1 MVSFTNGLIHSP
13 TQRVL
18 FVDRRL
24 QDAVVRLTE
33 ASETFR
39 LRSLGRATSRSQNKL
54 RGASGTLRT
63 VTCISKRILQAME
76 EKRLLRD
83 RVRDMILSLAPDLTT
98 DSIYSSRDIEQIVA
112 SAAEWKQIA

>member
-1 MVSFTNGLIHSP
+1 
-13 TQRVL
+13 
-18 FVDRRL
+18 
-24 QDAVVRLTE
+24 
-33 ASETFR
+33 
-39 LRSLGRATSRSQNKL
+39 
-54 RGASGTLRT
+54 
-63 VTCISKRILQAME
+63 ME